1 MPLPDSES
9 REALI
14 NNLLL
19 KHQQSS
25 GSRRSTMLPDKAI
38 KKIVR
43 VTEGYSGSDLTAVM
57 IIIYLLLRR
66 NQSN

>member
-1 MPLPDSES
+1 
-9 REALI
+9 
-14 NNLLL
+14 
-19 KHQQSS
+19 
-25 GSRRSTMLPDKAI
+25 MLPDKAI